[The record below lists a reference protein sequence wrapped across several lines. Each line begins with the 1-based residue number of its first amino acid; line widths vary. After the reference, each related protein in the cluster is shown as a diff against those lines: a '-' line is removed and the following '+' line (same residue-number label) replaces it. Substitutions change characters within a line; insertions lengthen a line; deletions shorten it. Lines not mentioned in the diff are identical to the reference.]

1 MKRRIT
7 IAIMILAALTWASF
21 RVRLAPAEDSHL
33 DVSGEVTLLP
43 QEGGALEKDAS
54 RVVEWLV
61 PAIQDPASARNDA
74 GKYQMVQREKR
85 FEPDMLVVPVG
96 SSVTFP
102 NRDPW
107 FHNVF
112 SLYRGK
118 RFDLGLYQA
127 GDSKVVRFDRVGP
140 SYIFCNI
147 HPQMAAVIL
156 TVDSKYYGVTDKGG
170 HTTISGVPAGK
181 YRMHVWYENADADAL
196 EALTRDVSVGE
207 DRSLPSITIGV
218 VEHDLRQ
225 HKNKYG
231 KDYDSDALAPTY

>member
-1 MKRRIT
+1 
-7 IAIMILAALTWASF
+7 MILAALTWASF

-170 HTTISGVPAGK
+170 RTTISGVPAGK